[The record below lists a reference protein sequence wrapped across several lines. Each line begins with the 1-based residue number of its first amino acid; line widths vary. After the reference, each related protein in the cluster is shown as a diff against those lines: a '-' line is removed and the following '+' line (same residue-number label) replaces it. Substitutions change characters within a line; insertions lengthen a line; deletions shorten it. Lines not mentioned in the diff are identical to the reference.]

1 MFRLGVL
8 MNRRSDFKL
17 STEVSNHVISF
28 HLTTKHIAYVRV
40 TRFRPFHIFTG
51 VEAIELACELVPV
64 DNWPAYAQSLARG
77 VESTTQEGL
86 F

>member
-1 MFRLGVL
+1 
-8 MNRRSDFKL
+8 MNRHSDFKL
-17 STEVSNHVISF
+17 STEVSNHVVSF
-28 HLTTKHIAYVRV
+28 HLTTKYIAYVRV

-51 VEAIELACELVPV
+51 VEAIELARELVPV
-64 DNWPAYAQSLARG
+64 VNWPAYAHSLAWG